1 MAAAVQRLPP
11 QKTAGKV
18 LTKQQ
23 WNRERVA
30 PTSLKTYPR
39 QADDVVIDLIVV
51 ATRSAAITEHLRLNS
66 VCCLCLRD
74 TKWSLR
80 LPRQVLLWRY
90 LDVLAR
96 PGVLQSSQ
104 CALTLYLGFQHRVLE
119 LLLLTGNSVLV
130 SLNFLPLLF
139 LQTVH
144 GTSLELLQVRLN
156 SVSSLRLRH
165 CPPELHVPCRSLSGI
180 DIRILGVRFHQR
192 KLVSAIWKRGH
203 ARMAMTRN
211 YLFTDTC
218 GCSLGRKKTK
228 I

>member
-1 MAAAVQRLPP
+1 MDSQ
-11 QKTAGKV
+11 
-18 LTKQQ
+18 
-23 WNRERVA
+23 
-30 PTSLKTYPR
+30 
-39 QADDVVIDLIVV
+39 
-51 ATRSAAITEHLRLNS
+51 RSASSRAVTGIEKKTSSSEKKSPECQMRRPRMPEKHSTHQN
-66 VCCLCLRD
+66 
-74 TKWSLR
+74 LR

-90 LDVLAR
+90 LDVFAR

-130 SLNFLPLLF
+130 PLNFLPLLF

-180 DIRILGVRFHQR
+180 DIRIRYLLQIHRSLLSLVDFLEHLVVLRILILPHLVRLFFQVHQSPICR
-192 KLVSAIWKRGH
+192 ASWSFAWK
-203 ARMAMTRN
+203 
-211 YLFTDTC
+211 
-218 GCSLGRKKTK
+218 CSFAS
-228 I
+228 ICFS